1 MDLPRLRRIRQGA
14 VMSQEELAER
24 SGVARDTISKLET
37 GRRGAYPS
45 TIRKLA
51 AGLEVRPQMLMGG
64 VEYLD
69 EPPEE
74 ESSEKKPSKETERA
88 KRIGFSSGSLRKPWP
103 QASSIKECWCF
114 SEITSPG
121 TQWCCAFGLRVKSST
136 LLMAVICCL
145 KPFQAGTAARACSP
159 AATWATSS
167 HCAPASAVRSI
178 VPSPKPA
185 YSVPGV

>member
-69 EPPEE
+69 EGSADEPTGTRP
-74 ESSEKKPSKETERA
+74 KKPERDR
-88 KRIGFSSGSLRKPWP
+88 KVGF
-103 QASSIKECWCF
+103 
-114 SEITSPG
+114 
-121 TQWCCAFGLRVKSST
+121 
-136 LLMAVICCL
+136 
-145 KPFQAGTAARACSP
+145 
-159 AATWATSS
+159 
-167 HCAPASAVRSI
+167 
-178 VPSPKPA
+178 
-185 YSVPGV
+185 